1 MSRREPNPVKPEVK
15 AYQERFIK
23 TPQEK
28 AEIKR
33 LKSEH
38 KKYLK
43 AKAREAYER

>member
-15 AYQERFIK
+15 AYQERYMK

-38 KKYLK
+38 KAFLRSKVN
-43 AKAREAYER
+43 ER